1 MIFSL
6 IAPGVTGITGWYD
19 NKLVVPG
26 VRHSIREHSST
37 YVWEYRVSTGYQSIT
52 CLLRTGITHKY
63 AFIFSYLAQGA
74 SAVVVVVEKMI
85 KIKVGGKAKKSKKI
99 APKRIGM

>member
-1 MIFSL
+1 ML
-6 IAPGVTGITGWYD
+6 
-19 NKLVVPG
+19 
-26 VRHSIREHSST
+26 H
-37 YVWEYRVSTGYQSIT
+37 
-52 CLLRTGITHKY
+52 TGITHKY

-74 SAVVVVVEKMI
+74 FVAAVVVEKMI